1 MDIRYFLM
9 GFVVGIGSVA
19 PGISGG
25 SMAIAFGIY
34 ERLVGCVVGFKKR
47 IKAELPFL
55 IRFCA
60 GAIVGIAFFAVVLSF
75 LFEKYETV
83 MQMLFAGFMLGTF
96 PSVFKTSCSQGYK
109 KKYPVIFLAAMCI
122 SLFGL
127 KLIGNRYTMELNS
140 TTAFLGGAIIGIGTI
155 VPGISGSAVLMA
167 LGLYRPLLERCVG
180 ADMSVII
187 PLGIGAI
194 VTALLLLKLIE
205 WLFSIA
211 YGGAS
216 FAFFGLLA
224 ASTAAIIPPMTGF
237 GLKFVI
243 GILFA
248 VFGAVISIL
257 FNKKYCSSK
266 PNKLTHGNE

>member
-1 MDIRYFLM
+1 
-9 GFVVGIGSVA
+9 
-19 PGISGG
+19 
-25 SMAIAFGIY
+25 
-34 ERLVGCVVGFKKR
+34 
-47 IKAELPFL
+47 
-55 IRFCA
+55 
-60 GAIVGIAFFAVVLSF
+60 
-75 LFEKYETV
+75 
-83 MQMLFAGFMLGTF
+83 
-96 PSVFKTSCSQGYK
+96 
-109 KKYPVIFLAAMCI
+109 MCI

-127 KLIGNRYTMELNS
+127 KLIGNRYTLELNS

-155 VPGISGSAVLMA
+155 IPGISGSAVLMA

-224 ASTAAIIPPMTGF
+224 ASTAAIIPPMPGF

-243 GILFA
+243 GMLFA